1 MINVENGF
9 CCIKNKEYTLLD
21 SKEEDNIFYFYR
33 NDKRVIRLEEIEKAS
48 KNFSSLYE
56 LYVNNYLYV
65 ETDDELI
72 LLFKTVEMN
81 MMRVTVK
88 KLNR

>member
-21 SKEEDNIFYFYR
+21 SKEEENIFYFYR

-88 KLNR
+88 KLNI

>member
-88 KLNR
+88 KLNI